1 MRLVF
6 FVSLILTV
14 APARAQIAAA
24 VVASGNL
31 GVLQLDENERGVFAV
46 VAVNLGKPGGSL
58 APNGLSQD
66 CGGFDIEATGAGV
79 AGGCVLPQATGAG
92 PGPAGATPGTER
104 LRGEGGG

>member
-1 MRLVF
+1 LLLLYR

-24 VVASGNL
+24 VVAPGNL

-66 CGGFDIEATGAGV
+66 CGGFDIEATGAVV
-79 AGGCVLPQATGAG
+79 AGVCVLHQATGACL
-92 PGPAGATPGTER
+92 GPAVTT
-104 LRGEGGG
+104 LST